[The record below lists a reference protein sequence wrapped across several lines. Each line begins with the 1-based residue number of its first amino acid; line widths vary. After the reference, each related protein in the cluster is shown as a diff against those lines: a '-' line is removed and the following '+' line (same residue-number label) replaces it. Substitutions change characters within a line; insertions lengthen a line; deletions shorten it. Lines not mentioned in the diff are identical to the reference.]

1 MKINK
6 VMIIAEAGVNHN
18 GDYEIAKAM
27 IGEAAKAGADIIKF
41 QTYDSEKLVTKN
53 ASKAEY
59 QKTAINPS
67 ESQFQMLKKYEIS
80 KELHLELKDSCEKA
94 GIGFLSSA
102 FDIESLDYL
111 IKCGIDLIK
120 VPSGEL
126 TNMPYLRQIGA
137 LQRKVI
143 LSTGMAY
150 LGEIEAAIQV
160 LEDAGQDR
168 GDLTILHC
176 NSEYPTP
183 MADVNLL
190 AMARIGTAFNVKFG
204 YSDHTCGI
212 EIPLAAVALGASVI
226 EKHFTL
232 DRAMEGP
239 DHKSSIEPDE
249 LCQMV
254 KAIRNIE
261 LALGDG
267 VKRPSASEFKNRNV
281 VRKSIVALKSIENGE
296 TYSVDNLTV
305 KRPGIGI
312 SPMRWN
318 EILHTRAK
326 KRYEKDELIEP

>member
-1 MKINK
+1 
-6 VMIIAEAGVNHN
+6 MIIAEAGVNHN
-18 GDYEIAKAM
+18 GEYEIAKAM
-27 IGEAAKAGADIIKF
+27 IEEAAKAGADVIKF
-41 QTYDSEKLVTKN
+41 QTYDSEKLATKY

-59 QKTAINPS
+59 QKTAINPG
-67 ESQFQMLKKYEIS
+67 ESQLQMLKKYEIS
-80 KELHLELKDSCEKA
+80 KELHLELKDICDKA
-94 GIGFLSSA
+94 GIAFLSSA

-111 IKCGIDLIK
+111 IRCGIDIIK
-120 VPSGEL
+120 IPSGEL
-126 TNMPYLRQIGA
+126 TNMPYLRHIGA
-137 LQRKVI
+137 LQKQVI

-168 GDLTILHC
+168 GDLTVLHC

-190 AMARIGTAFNVKFG
+190 AMSRIGAAFNVKFG

-212 EIPLAAVALGASVI
+212 EISLAAVALGATVI

-239 DHKSSIEPDE
+239 DHKSSIEPNE

-254 KAIRNIE
+254 NAIRNIE

-267 VKRPSASEFKNRNV
+267 VKRPSVSEFKNRDL
-281 VRKSIVALKSIENGE
+281 VRKSIVALKTIENGE
-296 TYSVDNLTV
+296 AYSIDNLTV
-305 KRPGIGI
+305 KRPGIGV

-326 KRYEKDELIEP
+326 KRYEKDELIDP